1 MLESSSQNNFY
12 AGINKKKA
20 ESPSQHACNNFKSP
34 YTCHNHFGK
43 WMMEPE
49 ESYVR
54 PSHDLAPPN
63 SQQQQTAN
71 RCLCVT
77 WMDPVWL
84 LDAKKE
90 EPSPTS
96 TA

>member
-1 MLESSSQNNFY
+1 
-12 AGINKKKA
+12 
-20 ESPSQHACNNFKSP
+20 
-34 YTCHNHFGK
+34 
-43 WMMEPE
+43 MMEPE